1 MYNMSVLPR
10 ELQYVPTLPSLG
22 DNVVNTTVVISP
34 TNGATFSENAII
46 QFDLPQRGFL
56 DPNTLYIRYRMTLT
70 SAANAEL
77 KGTPVYTPFIN
88 LQTIFGSSVVENIQ
102 NYGQIQNMLVQ
113 LTHNASQKAGLAS
126 CYALGDYAVTT
137 AVTQLGAN
145 INGRICSASEVISAA
160 APLKCILSE
169 SEKLVPLCLMSGVR
183 LQLTLDTIANIFT
196 TTVVPTGF
204 VLSNVELV
212 YDLIDFG
219 AGVENMVRS
228 MGEKIYVKSTSYA
241 CSNNT
246 LATATTGTVDLLYN
260 TRLSSVKS
268 LFANFGGTSA
278 NSLNK
283 VFDSYDITSN
293 NGDYSFSIGGL
304 QYPPRPISTSAN
316 KTGAMMELKQAIGG
330 VHSMETNNF
339 SISAGEFGVVGNTA
353 TTARIPAKFFIGVN
367 LEKLSTNGA
376 LLTGLSTQSAPIGL
390 RINLGTATAQN
401 HNISVIAM
409 YDALIEV
416 STPDKNATVKQ

>member
-1 MYNMSVLPR
+1 MSVLPR
-10 ELQYVPTLPSLG
+10 ELMYVPTLPSLG

-34 TNGATFSENAII
+34 TNGASFGENSII

-56 DPNTLYIRYRMTLT
+56 DPNSLYIRYKVTQT

-113 LTHNASQKAGLAS
+113 LTHNAGQKAGLAFA
-126 CYALGDYAVTT
+126 YGLGDYAVTT
-137 AVTQLGAN
+137 ASTLLGAN
-145 INGRICSASEVISAA
+145 INGRICTASETFTMA

-169 SEKLVPLCLMSGVR
+169 SERLVPMCLMSGVR
-183 LQLTLDTIANIFT
+183 IQLTLDTIANMYT
-196 TTVVPTGF
+196 TAVVPSAFSLT
-204 VLSNVELV
+204 NVELV

-219 AGVENMVRS
+219 MGVENIVRS
-228 MGEKIYVKSTSYA
+228 MGEKIYVKSCSYA

-246 LATATTGTVDLLYN
+246 LATASSGTIDLLYN
-260 TRLSSVKS
+260 VRLSSVKS

-278 NSLNK
+278 ASLNK
-283 VFDSYDITSN
+283 VYDSYDITSS

-304 QYPPRPISTSAN
+304 QYPARPISTVNN
-316 KTGAMMELKQAIGG
+316 KAGALMELKQAIGG
-330 VHSMETNNF
+330 IHSVETNNF
-339 SISAGEFGVVGNTA
+339 GISSGEFSVVGNA
-353 TTARIPAKFFIGVN
+353 TTTVRIPAKFFIGVST
-367 LEKLSTNGA
+367 EKLSTNGA
-376 LLTGLSTQSAPIGL
+376 LLTGLSTQSAPVGL
-390 RINLGTATAQN
+390 RINTSTATAQA

-409 YDALIEV
+409 YDALIEI
-416 STPDKNATVKQ
+416 STLDKNATVKQ